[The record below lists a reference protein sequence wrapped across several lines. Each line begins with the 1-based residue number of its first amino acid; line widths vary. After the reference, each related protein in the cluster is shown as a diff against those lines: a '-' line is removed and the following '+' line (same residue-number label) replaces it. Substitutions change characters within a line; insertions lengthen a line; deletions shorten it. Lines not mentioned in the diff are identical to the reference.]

1 MILRLLLVLCLCGC
15 AGPGYYLQALSGQHK
30 LMRSRQ
36 DIQTLLQDPATPPEL
51 ATHLEHAEQ
60 IRSYAMD
67 VLDLPAGGSYTS
79 YVEVEGEALVWNVVA
94 TGEFSLD
101 PKRWC
106 FPVAG
111 CVPYRGYFDQRKARE
126 FAAKLAR
133 KGMDVLVSPSP
144 AYSSLGW
151 FNDPLLSTMFSP
163 SDVRLAAYLFHEL
176 AHQRLYVKNDS
187 TFNEGY
193 ADFVE
198 DAGVRSWLAANQRED
213 ELHQW
218 LQLQEAGKDFTGLV
232 GATRKRL
239 ARLYASDEPENAMR
253 VQKSAI
259 FESFEEDYRKL
270 SDEKWRGT
278 RYYAA
283 WFREPLN
290 NARLALYNTYEG
302 SHCAFQRLWEK
313 SSGDWRKFHHLAE
326 QKSRLP
332 AAERSEWLRQP
343 CAITAIDNFMTPRHD
358 SLATM
363 RALTLF
369 KHGTNK

>member
-1 MILRLLLVLCLCGC
+1 MILRLLLVLCLCAC
-15 AGPGYYLQALSGQHK
+15 AGPGYYLQALSGQRE

-36 DIQTLLQDPATPPEL
+36 DIRTLLRDPATPPEL
-51 ATHLEHAEQ
+51 VTHLEHAEQ
-60 IRSYAMD
+60 IRSYAEN
-67 VLDLPAGGSYTS
+67 VLGLPADGSYTS
-79 YVEVEGEALVWNVVA
+79 YVEVEGDALVWNVVA
-94 TGEFSLD
+94 TGEFSLE

-111 CVPYRGYFDQRKARE
+111 CVPYRGYFDQRKARD
-126 FAAKLAR
+126 FAAKLSS

-144 AYSSLGW
+144 AFSSLGW

-187 TFNEGY
+187 SFNEGY

-198 DAGVRSWLAANQRED
+198 DAGVRSWLASNRRED

-218 LQLQEAGKDFTGLV
+218 LQLQAAGKDFTGLV

-239 ARLYASDEPENAMR
+239 AALYASEEPEVAMR
-253 VQKSAI
+253 LQKSAI
-259 FESFEEDYRKL
+259 FKMFREEYQEL
-270 SDEKWRGT
+270 GDEKWQGK

-302 SHCAFQRLWEK
+302 SRCAFQRLWEE
-313 SSGDWRKFHHLAE
+313 SAGDWRRFHRLAE

-332 AAERSEWLRQP
+332 GPERGEWLRQA
-343 CAITAIDNFMTPRHD
+343 CANTAIDNFMTRRHD

-363 RALTLF
+363 RALTQF
-369 KHGTNK
+369 NHGTD

>member
-1 MILRLLLVLCLCGC
+1 MIPRLLLVLCLCGC

-60 IRSYAMD
+60 IRSYAMH
-67 VLDLPAGGSYTS
+67 VLDLPADGSYTS

-94 TGEFSLD
+94 TEEFSLD

-111 CVPYRGYFDQRKARE
+111 CVPYRGYFDQRKAME

-198 DAGVRSWLAANQRED
+198 DAGVRSWLTDRRSED
-213 ELHQW
+213 ELHDWQ
-218 LQLQEAGKDFTGLV
+218 QLQQAGADFTGLV
-232 GATRKRL
+232 GPVRKQL
-239 ARLYASDEPENAMR
+239 ANLYASAIPEDVMR
-253 VQKSAI
+253 RKKSRIFSAFERDYQKLR
-259 FESFEEDYRKL
+259 DQ
-270 SDEKWRGT
+270 KWRGKG
-278 RYYAA
+278 YYSA

-302 SHCAFQRLWEK
+302 SHCAFQRLWEQ
-313 SSGDWRKFHHLAE
+313 SAGDWRKFHRLAE

-332 AAERSEWLRQP
+332 DMERSEWLKQS
-343 CAITAIDNFMTPRHD
+343 CAVTGF
-358 SLATM
+358 
-363 RALTLF
+363 
-369 KHGTNK
+369 

>member
-15 AGPGYYLQALSGQHK
+15 AGPGYYLQALSGQHN
-30 LMRSRQ
+30 LMRARQ
-36 DIQTLLQDPATPPEL
+36 DIRTLLQDPATPPDL
-51 ATHLEHAEQ
+51 VTHLQHAEQ

-67 VLDLPAGGSYTS
+67 VLDLPADGSYTS
-79 YVEVEGEALVWNVVA
+79 YVEVEGDALVWNVVA
-94 TGEFSLD
+94 TGEFSLA
-101 PKRWC
+101 PRRWC

-187 TFNEGY
+187 AFNEGY

-198 DAGVRSWLAANQRED
+198 DAGVRSWLASNRRED
-213 ELHQW
+213 ELHRW
-218 LQLQEAGKDFTGLV
+218 LQLQEAGKDFARLV
-232 GATRKRL
+232 GETRRRL
-239 ARLYASDEPENAMR
+239 AALYASGSPEAAMR
-253 VQKSAI
+253 LQKSAI
-259 FESFEEDYRKL
+259 FESFGEDYRQL
-270 SDEKWRGT
+270 SDEKWQGS

-290 NARLALYNTYEG
+290 NARLALYDTYEG
-302 SHCAFQRLWEK
+302 GHCAFQRLWEE
-313 SSGDWRKFHHLAE
+313 SAGDWRIFHRLAE
-326 QKSRLP
+326 QKSGLP
-332 AAERSEWLRQP
+332 ESERGEWLKQA
-343 CAITAIDNFMTPRHD
+343 CAVTDVENFMTRRHD

-369 KHGTNK
+369 KNGTDK